1 MTNIKRDILWRV
13 VFGMGA
19 VVIFAGLILFQMF
32 KVQVL
37 EGEKWLSLS
46 DSITIHQ
53 QDISASRGNIFSDDG
68 SLLSTSMPIYE
79 IRWDATVPSSDT
91 FKTYV
96 DQLAIGLSEVFPDNT
111 ASYYRTMLLR
121 ARRDKNRYTLIRRR
135 VTYSEQK
142 VLKKLPLFNKG
153 RYKGGYLSELT
164 TKRVKPAGQLAYRTI
179 GYSTIDNPGVGLE
192 RAYNSDLGGVKGKR
206 IVQRISGG
214 YRPVNDENLLE
225 PQNGRDVHTTINI
238 DFQEIT
244 QRSLEKAL
252 LKHKADHGSVI
263 VMEVA
268 TGKIKAISNLRVTET
283 GEFVEQYNSAI
294 GESYEPGSVWKVFS
308 AMAAFEDE
316 LIDLDDSLDIQNGE
330 RDYFGKP
337 MQDSD
342 KGRFQKMSFTQA
354 FARSSNVAFSSIIF
368 DNYNKNPS
376 KYLAHLKTLDLDK
389 KTGIEILGEPKPF
402 LNHPSSS
409 SWSKL
414 TLPWLAIGYENQHTP
429 LQLLAAYNGI
439 INDGK
444 MIKPRLVNEVTD
456 AGLVIKDN
464 NKKVKEVTVCSKE
477 TSDKIKK
484 LTAAVF
490 IDGSASNVKSNV
502 VALAGKTGTAQIASG
517 GAYQTTKLYNASF
530 VGHFP
535 ADKPAYSIYVMIN
548 RPSNGAFYASYVAA
562 PVFAEIAEKIYT
574 ISVKQE
580 VNASVKKAPTYT
592 AGYVS
597 DFNIL
602 SRYLNISLNEEIDGE
617 VVRIDATKGTA
628 KNVVVNTG
636 IMPNVKG
643 LGAKDAMYLLE
654 MQGLKP
660 LISGYGRVMEQS
672 PNPGVRVIKNQRVR
686 IQLK

>member
-1 MTNIKRDILWRV
+1 
-13 VFGMGA
+13 
-19 VVIFAGLILFQMF
+19 
-32 KVQVL
+32 
-37 EGEKWLSLS
+37 
-46 DSITIHQ
+46 
-53 QDISASRGNIFSDDG
+53 
-68 SLLSTSMPIYE
+68 
-79 IRWDATVPSSDT
+79 
-91 FKTYV
+91 
-96 DQLAIGLSEVFPDNT
+96 
-111 ASYYRTMLLR
+111 
-121 ARRDKNRYTLIRRR
+121 
-135 VTYSEQK
+135 
-142 VLKKLPLFNKG
+142 
-153 RYKGGYLSELT
+153 
-164 TKRVKPAGQLAYRTI
+164 
-179 GYSTIDNPGVGLE
+179 
-192 RAYNSDLGGVKGKR
+192 
-206 IVQRISGG
+206 
-214 YRPVNDENLLE
+214 
-225 PQNGRDVHTTINI
+225 
-238 DFQEIT
+238 
-244 QRSLEKAL
+244 
-252 LKHKADHGSVI
+252 
-263 VMEVA
+263 MEVA

-490 IDGSASNVKSNV
+490 TEGSASNVKSNV

-548 RPSNGAFYASYVAA
+548 RPSNGVFYASYVAA

>member
-1 MTNIKRDILWRV
+1 
-13 VFGMGA
+13 
-19 VVIFAGLILFQMF
+19 
-32 KVQVL
+32 
-37 EGEKWLSLS
+37 
-46 DSITIHQ
+46 
-53 QDISASRGNIFSDDG
+53 
-68 SLLSTSMPIYE
+68 
-79 IRWDATVPSSDT
+79 
-91 FKTYV
+91 
-96 DQLAIGLSEVFPDNT
+96 
-111 ASYYRTMLLR
+111 
-121 ARRDKNRYTLIRRR
+121 
-135 VTYSEQK
+135 
-142 VLKKLPLFNKG
+142 
-153 RYKGGYLSELT
+153 
-164 TKRVKPAGQLAYRTI
+164 LAYRTI

-490 IDGSASNVKSNV
+490 TEGSASNVKSNV